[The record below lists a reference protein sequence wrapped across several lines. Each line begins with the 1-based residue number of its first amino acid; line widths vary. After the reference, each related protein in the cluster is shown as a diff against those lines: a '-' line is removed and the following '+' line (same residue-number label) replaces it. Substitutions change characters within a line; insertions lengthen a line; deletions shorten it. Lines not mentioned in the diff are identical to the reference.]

1 MTGTTRSSRMRL
13 TVLGARGSVSVSGA
27 SYAAFGGATSCYAVQ
42 AGDELI
48 ILDAGTGIVHAP
60 AVDVRQATILVSHLH
75 LDHLEGLGMYE
86 RLSRLGA
93 RTMLY
98 LPVHSNQQ
106 ALEALERLYSPPL
119 WPLKL
124 TEYGGELVV
133 RAMPHTLRIGE
144 VVATTIEGNHP
155 GGCRVIK
162 LCHNGQVIVYAT
174 DYEYEPS
181 SFSRLAEFS
190 RDADLLLFDA
200 QYSDEQLRQRA
211 GFGHSSADIG
221 LELQRQ
227 SGAKHL
233 LLTHHDPH
241 STDAML
247 AARERALLPFPH
259 ASYARE
265 GEVIEL

>member
-1 MTGTTRSSRMRL
+1 MTNTPCPSRMRL

-27 SYAAFGGATSCYAVQ
+27 SYATFGGATSCYAVQ
-42 AGDELI
+42 AADELI
-48 ILDAGTGIVHAP
+48 ILDAGTGIVRAP
-60 AVDVRQATILVSHLH
+60 ASDVRQATILVSHLH

-86 RLSRLGA
+86 RLSLPCA

-98 LPVHSNQQ
+98 LPTRTNED

-119 WPLKL
+119 WPLRL

-133 RAMPHTLRIGE
+133 RAMPNTLRIGE
-144 VVATTIEGNHP
+144 VAVTTIEGNHP
-155 GGCRVIK
+155 GGCRVIR
-162 LCHNGQVIVYAT
+162 LCHNGRAIVYAT
-174 DYEYEPS
+174 DYEYEAS
-181 SFSRLAEFS
+181 SFSRLVEFS

-200 QYSDEQLRQRA
+200 QYSDEQLRQRM

-227 SGAKHL
+227 SGARHL

-259 ASYARE
+259 ASYAHE
-265 GEVIEL
+265 GEIIEL